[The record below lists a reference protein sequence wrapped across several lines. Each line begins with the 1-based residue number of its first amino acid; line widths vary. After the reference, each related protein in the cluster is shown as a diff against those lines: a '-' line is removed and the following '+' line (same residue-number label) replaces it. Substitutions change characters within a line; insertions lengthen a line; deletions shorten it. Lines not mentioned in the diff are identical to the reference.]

1 MSETQPTAPLPELA
15 PPAATGAEPRP
26 RRKWPMVVL
35 VVLVLLVVLSV
46 VAELIARAV
55 VPGIVRTTVIEQL
68 DLPADQEMQVEVAG
82 IVLPQLIAGR
92 LDELHLSSPSVTLGG
107 VTGSVD
113 ATATGVPVR
122 GGDLDTAV
130 GTIRID
136 QEQLTELLSASELP
150 IDDVTLQEP
159 DVVLS
164 ADVEVLTLQIPI
176 GLTLTPGVED
186 GDLLFSVVSLSV
198 GDGSIDLGKVT
209 GWLEDTNADLS
220 GPHRICIAD
229 QLPAGLTLTGLR
241 IDGNEAVIDV
251 DVDGR
256 IATDEKLLKN
266 GTCS

>member
-1 MSETQPTAPLPELA
+1 M
-15 PPAATGAEPRP
+15 
-26 RRKWPMVVL
+26 
-35 VVLVLLVVLSV
+35 
-46 VAELIARAV
+46 
-55 VPGIVRTTVIEQL
+55 
-68 DLPADQEMQVEVAG
+68 
-82 IVLPQLIAGR
+82 
-92 LDELHLSSPSVTLGG
+92 
-107 VTGSVD
+107 
-113 ATATGVPVR
+113 
-122 GGDLDTAV
+122 
-130 GTIRID
+130 
-136 QEQLTELLSASELP
+136 P

-186 GDLLFSVVSLSV
+186 GDLLFSVVSVSV
-198 GDGSIDLGKVT
+198 GDGSIDLGEVT
-209 GWLEDTNADLS
+209 GWLEDTSADLS